1 MKKMGFGELVQL
13 AKTQNGVAETNRLLK
28 QQVKLLAEI
37 KVLLQRST

>member
-1 MKKMGFGELVQL
+1 MGFGEIVQL

-37 KVLLQRST
+37 KMLLEKRF